1 MKIKNN
7 FTSYDSS
14 KENFPID
21 YSKISNAIE
30 FYKNKGFEYIEVP
43 WDTPKKYQQSTFL
56 GEDFA
61 PIDNDRHLVGSSEQ
75 SFVYLLDN
83 EFITPKPY
91 VTCTPC
97 FRAGEVDIL
106 HQEYFMKVE
115 LFEPLNTSKER
126 FDEIVNW
133 SLEFFSQYIYPMT
146 LPKANNSLDIVSQL
160 CIELGSYGIREYN
173 GKSWIYATAVAE
185 PRLSKAIYLE
195 KIDKERYSA
204 L

>member
-1 MKIKNN
+1 
-7 FTSYDSS
+7 
-14 KENFPID
+14 
-21 YSKISNAIE
+21 
-30 FYKNKGFEYIEVP
+30 
-43 WDTPKKYQQSTFL
+43 
-56 GEDFA
+56 
-61 PIDNDRHLVGSSEQ
+61 
-75 SFVYLLDN
+75 
-83 EFITPKPY
+83 
-91 VTCTPC
+91 
-97 FRAGEVDIL
+97 
-106 HQEYFMKVE
+106 MKVE

-126 FDEIVNW
+126 FEEIVNW

-173 GKSWIYATAVAE
+173 GKSWIYATGVAE